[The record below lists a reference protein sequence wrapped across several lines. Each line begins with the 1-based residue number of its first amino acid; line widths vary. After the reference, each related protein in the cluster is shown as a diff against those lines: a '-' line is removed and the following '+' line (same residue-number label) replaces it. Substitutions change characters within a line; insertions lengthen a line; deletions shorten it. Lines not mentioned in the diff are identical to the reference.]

1 MYDVEQIRALI
12 GSILETKLLARGIP
26 VTNLPNDLDLRDE
39 GIVDSLGFVEL
50 LAELETRMGSQID
63 LSDLDAEGLT
73 NVTELARHIARGQFS
88 S

>member
-12 GSILETKLLARGIP
+12 GSILETKLLARGIQ

-63 LSDLDAEGLT
+63 LSDLDAEGVT